1 MASHAELEGF
11 YERLVVTLR
20 ERGVVCAITS
30 GMACVHY
37 GVAETTKDCDLLCH
51 PASFDLLLDL
61 LASTPLGHASC
72 NYRANISPPLDA
84 RWHRG
89 GWTSHF
95 QWGSGPDPI
104 TLDVFGHALRESS
117 PWPQDVFGLY
127 AGPHTVAQMK
137 RTQRDK
143 DWAFITALGER
154 MIEAEDDRGW
164 LHIFDADTLMEL
176 LKQRSCPPDIAANRP
191 AMRLAA
197 DGDRRTAGALNA
209 ERKLWERLDRIRV
222 RILETHLRPY
232 VSAVRKA
239 RAGGQRPIHDE
250 HRLRVECAVAHL
262 PANPLKDYGLARMV
276 AESRTFLAESGLVP
290 EEALTWL
297 PDVTVYF
304 KWLDR

>member
-1 MASHAELEGF
+1 
-11 YERLVVTLR
+11 
-20 ERGVVCAITS
+20 
-30 GMACVHY
+30 
-37 GVAETTKDCDLLCH
+37 
-51 PASFDLLLDL
+51 
-61 LASTPLGHASC
+61 
-72 NYRANISPPLDA
+72 
-84 RWHRG
+84 
-89 GWTSHF
+89 
-95 QWGSGPDPI
+95 
-104 TLDVFGHALRESS
+104 
-117 PWPQDVFGLY
+117 
-127 AGPHTVAQMK
+127 
-137 RTQRDK
+137 
-143 DWAFITALGER
+143 
-154 MIEAEDDRGW
+154 
-164 LHIFDADTLMEL
+164 
-176 LKQRSCPPDIAANRP
+176 
-191 AMRLAA
+191 MRLAA